1 MRKFFEKIF
10 RKFQERNPHE
20 ALVFRL
26 RIFVILSSIL
36 IALSKIFYINKF
48 LPPNVELIIPTL
60 SVVGSFSIPL
70 GQNKFWRIFN
80 KYFGIIALLT
90 VFFTDVFIWGFYSIY
105 IFTWSGFIFVWL
117 LSTRNQLSFFD
128 KYTNL
133 VKKTIITTAISI
145 LLFDFWTGIIGT
157 TLMGWNGSPASI
169 DSWIKS
175 AIGQIPFTLY
185 HLLSLIFVPPLVA
198 LGKFVSRVKI
208 AVPIVMPTKIRVKQT
223 TRNKF

>member
-1 MRKFFEKIF
+1 MRKIFEKNF
-10 RKFQERNPHE
+10 RRFQERNPHE
-20 ALVFRL
+20 TLVFRL

-70 GQNKFWRIFN
+70 GQSRFWRIFN
-80 KYFGIIALLT
+80 KYFGVITLIT
-90 VFFTDVFIWGFYSIY
+90 VFLTDIFVWGFYSIY

-185 HLLSLIFVPPLVA
+185 HLLSLIFVLPLLA
-198 LGKFVSRVKI
+198 FGKFVSRIKI
-208 AVPIVMPTKIRVKQT
+208 AIPIAVPTKIRVGHS
-223 TRNKF
+223 NKK